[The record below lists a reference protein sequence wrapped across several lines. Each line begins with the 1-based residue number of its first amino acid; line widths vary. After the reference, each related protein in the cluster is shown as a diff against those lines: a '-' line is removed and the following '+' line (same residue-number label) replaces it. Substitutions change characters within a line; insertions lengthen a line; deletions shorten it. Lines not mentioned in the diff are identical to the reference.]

1 MPQTGSPFEWRKRKF
16 TVSLVNWS
24 GYLSLREKLSW
35 VHWETH
41 HKEISG
47 EKIQHRLVCGG
58 PRGQPRDWRGVG
70 FSLVDEWLRQTGR
83 LGVQA
88 LETPKDPI
96 QATSW
101 NMVSLHTPGHKHRR
115 HTEGD
120 FLTVLEA
127 GCGEHLPPG
136 LQTALFSVNSQGL
149 SATLCTLKRG
159 LSPSSSSC
167 KAPNPIRL
175 GPHPENSFN
184 LNYLLQALSSNTV
197 GLGDWGFSMEAGGT
211 QLSPQHQASVTR
223 NGENVPQQ
231 GGAWE
236 TAGWHQDPAA
246 GCASSSWLHR

>member
-58 PRGQPRDWRGVG
+58 PRGQPRDRRGVG

-115 HTEGD
+115 PTQQKVT
-120 FLTVLEA
+120 FSQFWRQVVVSTL
-127 GCGEHLPPG
+127 LPACK
-136 LQTALFSVNSQGL
+136 Q
-149 SATLCTLKRG
+149 
-159 LSPSSSSC
+159 PSSQWTHRGFPQRRAHTREVS
-167 KAPNPIRL
+167 PPPPLLIRPPI
-175 GPHPENSFN
+175 
-184 LNYLLQALSSNTV
+184 LS
-197 GLGDWGFSMEAGGT
+197 D
-211 QLSPQHQASVTR
+211 
-223 NGENVPQQ
+223 
-231 GGAWE
+231 
-236 TAGWHQDPAA
+236 
-246 GCASSSWLHR
+246 